1 MDSENRAN
9 VFLEHYG
16 VKGMKKPVPPQKLD
30 RVYRVAAG
38 TAALKDRIITARNT
52 KAKAVAVIQKQAKK
66 VADAQ
71 AKALLEKASIV
82 PVTTK
87 GQDTTDTKE
96 DTVDGESEAKKLLEK
111 CGANKMSDL
120 G

>member
-1 MDSENRAN
+1 MNTFD
-9 VFLEHYG
+9 FLEHYG

-38 TAALKDRIITARNT
+38 TATLKDRILNARKV
-52 KAKAVAVIQKQAKK
+52 KAKAAVAIQKQAKL

-71 AKALLEKASIV
+71 AKTLLEKA
-82 PVTTK
+82 PTTQVTTK

-111 CGANKMSDL
+111 CGATKMSDL